1 MCCDVDKKKVRVIF
15 EDLNSSRS
23 KVGFIT
29 SRDSEF
35 IEIETDNR
43 KELIPI
49 CKIIR
54 IEVLENGY

>member
-15 EDLNSSRS
+15 EDLNNSRS
-23 KVGFIT
+23 KVGFII

-43 KELIPI
+43 RELIPI

-54 IEVLENGY
+54 IEVIENGY

>member
-15 EDLNSSRS
+15 EDLNNSRS
-23 KVGFIT
+23 KVGVII

-43 KELIPI
+43 REFIPI

-54 IEVLENGY
+54 IEVLDGY

>member
-1 MCCDVDKKKVRVIF
+1 MGCGVDKKKVRVIF
-15 EDLNSSRS
+15 EDLNNSRS
-23 KVGFIT
+23 KVGFII

-43 KELIPI
+43 HEFIPI

-54 IEVLENGY
+54 IEVIKNEY

>member
-15 EDLNSSRS
+15 EDLNNSRS
-23 KVGFIT
+23 KIGFII

-43 KELIPI
+43 RELIPI

-54 IEVLENGY
+54 IEVIESGY